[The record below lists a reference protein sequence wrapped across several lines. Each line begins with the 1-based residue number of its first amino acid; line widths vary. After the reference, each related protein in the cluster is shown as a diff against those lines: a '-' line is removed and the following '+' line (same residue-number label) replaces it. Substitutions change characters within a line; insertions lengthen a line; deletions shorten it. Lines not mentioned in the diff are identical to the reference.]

1 MTHGGGQG
9 GGSGQ
14 QPQGSGQSAGPWRPQ
29 ASGDPRLPGGGWQP
43 PGHQYGRRQGTWV
56 WWLLGG
62 IALLVLVAIA
72 VAAAFVVTTINAAAR
87 PDHGASGP
95 QPSAFP
101 SAPAFEP
108 TPRSTRP
115 SEPAPSTRNRPESFP
130 EVRRAADLPPEQ
142 ARLLGTEVA
151 VTTSSLR
158 YFVLNGFG
166 KPIYHCVFTVDLEN
180 LTDRTIEVGTA
191 FRMAGAPGA
200 EWTGSP
206 KELTPGQKSEA
217 IKGWDGLSPEEVGV
231 SEAQCEGP
239 VELTELTVGG

>member
-1 MTHGGGQG
+1 MTHGGWQEG
-9 GGSGQ
+9 GPAQ
-14 QPQGSGQSAGPWRPQ
+14 QPQNGGPWRPQ
-29 ASGDPRLPGGGWQP
+29 ASGDPRPPHGGWQP
-43 PGHQYGRRQGTWV
+43 PGHQYGRGHGAWV

-108 TPRSTRP
+108 TPSSTRP
-115 SEPAPSTRNRPESFP
+115 SEPAPTTRNRPESFP
-130 EVRRAADLPPEQ
+130 EVQLAAGLPPEQ
-142 ARLLGTEVA
+142 ARLLGSEVSVA
-151 VTTSSLR
+151 TSDLR
-158 YFVLNGFG
+158 YLVLEGFG
-166 KPIYHCVFTVDLEN
+166 EPIYHCLFSVDLEN
-180 LTDRTIEVGTA
+180 LTDRTIEVGVA
-191 FRMAGAPGA
+191 FRMVGAPGA
-200 EWTGSP
+200 EWAGSP
-206 KELTPGQKSEA
+206 TELTPGQQSET
-217 IKGWDGLSPEEVGV
+217 IKGWDGLSREEVGV